1 MALANARVYWR
12 TQRLASQLEEAPVY
26 PRPIDQAKGIIIG
39 ERGCS
44 ADEAFQFLVG
54 VSQRS
59 HMKLRDVAS
68 ELVERAMRRAAD
80 GRDQQVRDL
89 PGKV

>member
-1 MALANARVYWR
+1 
-12 TQRLASQLEEAPVY
+12 
-26 PRPIDQAKGIIIG
+26 
-39 ERGCS
+39 
-44 ADEAFQFLVG
+44 
-54 VSQRS
+54 
-59 HMKLRDVAS
+59 MKLRDVAS